1 MVCSRGIGKYVIDV
15 NIIHTCERMS
25 DENENLYRGI
35 QHKVSASLLKGSLNV
50 LWDEYIGVYICSIN
64 RVVC

>member
-1 MVCSRGIGKYVIDV
+1 MKLISQVAVIMCNRSFMVCSRGIGKYVIDV

-25 DENENLYRGI
+25 DGNENLYRGI

-50 LWDEYIGVYICSIN
+50 L
-64 RVVC
+64 